1 MRSDAARNRQRI
13 FEEARTAVI
22 GGESALTLNELAR
35 RAGVGVGTVYR
46 VFPTQRVMLE
56 SVLEET
62 VRELIDAAAVADGHT
77 DPGRALLD
85 FLRTALLAALARPG
99 LTDVLI
105 TGSDETDSLHQAKGE
120 LVGITSHLL
129 ARVRPAPALTG
140 ENLLK
145 LLCGLIHAVSE
156 HPPERQAAA
165 IDNYLD
171 LLRSGLAPPSDDRNS
186 RRGR

>member
-13 FEEARTAVI
+13 FDEARGAVI
-22 GGESALTLNELAR
+22 GGEIALTLNELAR

-46 VFPTQRVMLE
+46 VFPTQRAMLE
-56 SVLEET
+56 SVLEEA
-62 VRELIDAAAVADGHT
+62 VRELVDAAAAAGGHP
-77 DPGRALLD
+77 DPAKALVD
-85 FLRTALLAALARPG
+85 FLRTALLTALAQPG

-105 TGSDETDSLHQAKGE
+105 TGSDETDSLHRAKGE
-120 LVGITSHLL
+120 LVEVTSHLL
-129 ARVRPAPALTG
+129 ARIRPAPALTG

-156 HPPERQAAA
+156 HPAERQGDA

-171 LLRSGLAPPSDDRNS
+171 ILRAGIAPTL
-186 RRGR
+186 

>member
-13 FEEARTAVI
+13 FDEARGAVV
-22 GGESALTLNELAR
+22 GGEMALTLNELAR

-46 VFPTQRVMLE
+46 VFPTQRAMLE
-56 SVLEET
+56 SVLEEA
-62 VRELIDAAAVADGHT
+62 VRELIDAAAAAGGHP
-77 DPGRALLD
+77 DPAKALVDFLRRALL
-85 FLRTALLAALARPG
+85 TALAQPG

-120 LVGITSHLL
+120 LVEVTSHLL
-129 ARVRPAPALTG
+129 ARIHPAPALTG

-156 HPPERQAAA
+156 HPAERQSAA

-171 LLRSGLAPPSDDRNS
+171 ILRAGLAPTL
-186 RRGR
+186 

>member
-13 FEEARTAVI
+13 FDEARGAVI
-22 GGESALTLNELAR
+22 GGETALTLNELAR

-46 VFPTQRVMLE
+46 VFPTQRAMRE
-56 SVLEET
+56 SVLEEA
-62 VRELIDAAAVADGHT
+62 VRELIDAAAVAGGYP
-77 DPGRALLD
+77 DPAKALVD
-85 FLRTALLAALARPG
+85 FLRTALLTALARPG

-105 TGSDETDSLHQAKGE
+105 TGSDETESLHRAKGE
-120 LVGITSHLL
+120 LVEVTSDLL
-129 ARVRPAPALTG
+129 AGIRPVPALTG

-156 HPPERQAAA
+156 HPAERQGTA

-171 LLRSGLAPPSDDRNS
+171 ILRAGLAPAL
-186 RRGR
+186 